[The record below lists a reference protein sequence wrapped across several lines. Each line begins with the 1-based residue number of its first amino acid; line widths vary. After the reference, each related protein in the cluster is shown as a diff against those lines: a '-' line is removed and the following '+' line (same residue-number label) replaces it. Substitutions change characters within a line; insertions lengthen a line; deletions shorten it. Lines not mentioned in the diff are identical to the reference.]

1 MGFHSLF
8 RSVSSPHV
16 LSYVPP
22 PDITRDRAKEYTPHV
37 FIYNVSSPSLILLES
52 PLPCHP
58 VTPRRFS
65 RFRYDHNTPLL
76 VEAIALCQGDFTFS
90 SVTVM
95 IGFGLEGIPLSL
107 ALSMKFLEWRR
118 SVNGAHYINN
128 RVK

>member
-1 MGFHSLF
+1 MNLPMGFHSLF

-22 PDITRDRAKEYTPHV
+22 PDITRDRAREYTTHV
-37 FIYNVSSPSLILLES
+37 FIYTVSSPSLILLVS

-58 VTPRRFS
+58 VAPRRFS

-76 VEAIALCQGDFTFS
+76 VEAIALCQGFLLFS

-95 IGFGLEGIPLSL
+95 VGLGLEDIPLSL
-107 ALSMKFLEWRR
+107 SLFQ
-118 SVNGAHYINN
+118 
-128 RVK
+128 